1 MENTDITIYPEFLL
15 NFKKLQEALLKI
27 NQHFSQDLYRVCAN
41 SSEELKLDFK
51 TFNKTFSDKSEMC
64 MYSDGVIM
72 LSSKLKNFIEADRE
86 DNQLTH
92 LHAIQ
97 DFLPTFANL
106 TALMVDITNTEHLS
120 VSKGLRILYGARK
133 LVCCKHTAVY
143 SDS

>member
-64 MYSDGVIM
+64 IYSDGMIM

-97 DFLPTFANL
+97 DFLPTF
-106 TALMVDITNTEHLS
+106 
-120 VSKGLRILYGARK
+120 
-133 LVCCKHTAVY
+133 CK
-143 SDS
+143 SDSFNGRYYKY